1 MATDGPTVVRERAQ
15 VPLLERH
22 LPTESPRGAYGV
34 CPMEQKRQLVRN
46 VRYGNDKTMA
56 STTWKGVMTFGLVS
70 IPVRLYAAARSKRT
84 YLHQLHD
91 KCHTRLKQP
100 LFCPTCNRIVDRS
113 EVIKGYEYET
123 GQYVMIENE
132 DIKKITPA
140 SQRNMEILAFVP
152 QAQIDPIYF
161 DSSFLLMPEKEGQKG
176 YQLLLKAL
184 EDTHM
189 VGIAKITMHQR
200 EYTVFIR
207 PRDHGLTLHTMYYA
221 NEIQSVAGYG
231 QNEDV
236 KLKPQEVKLAE
247 QLVQDLAEDFQ
258 PQQYHDEFQKRL
270 QELVEAKAKGQKIT
284 VAPEQHRGRVID
296 IMQALKKSIAE
307 RESQAQK
314 GKGREPVPISGR
326 HLRRKA
332 G

>member
-1 MATDGPTVVRERAQ
+1 MILAARRWRGSTSNLSGKNSPVSGYIFARAMDTVSARWSSDCEWC
-15 VPLLERH
+15 EMGG
-22 LPTESPRGAYGV
+22 RGNSG
-34 CPMEQKRQLVRN
+34 
-46 VRYGNDKTMA
+46 MA
-56 STTWKGVMTFGLVS
+56 STTWKGMMTFGLVS
-70 IPVRLYAAARSKRT
+70 IPIRLYAAARSKRT
-84 YLHQLHD
+84 YLHQLHN

-123 GQYVMIENE
+123 GQYVMVEGE
-132 DIKKITPA
+132 EIKKITPP
-140 SQRNMEILAFVP
+140 SGRNMEILAFVP
-152 QAQIDPIYF
+152 DGQIDPIYF
-161 DSSFLLMPEKEGQKG
+161 DSSYLALPEKEGQKG

-189 VGIAKITMHQR
+189 LGIAKVTMHQR

-207 PRDHGLTLHTMYYA
+207 ARDHGLTLHTMYYA

-231 QNEDV
+231 ENEDV
-236 KLKPQEVKLAE
+236 KLKPAEVKLAE
-247 QLVQDLAEDFQ
+247 QLVQDLAEDFR

-270 QELVEAKAKGQKIT
+270 RELVEAKAKGQRVT
-284 VAPEQHRGRVID
+284 VAPEHHRGRVID

-307 RESQAQK
+307 RESQK
-314 GKGREPVPISGR
+314 GQRREPVPISGR